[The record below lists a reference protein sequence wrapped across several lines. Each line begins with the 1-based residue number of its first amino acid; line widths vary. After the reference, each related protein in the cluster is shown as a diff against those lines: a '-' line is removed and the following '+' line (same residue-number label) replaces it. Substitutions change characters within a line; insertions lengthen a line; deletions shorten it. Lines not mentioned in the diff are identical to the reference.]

1 MVTKILMLAAISK
14 GTLSRL
20 TTCARAL
27 FLLVVLDIGY

>member
-20 TTCARAL
+20 TFCARAS
-27 FLLVVLDIGY
+27 FLLIVLDIA